1 MIAKKSL
8 PSIQGGFTFLE
19 LIIVATI
26 ISILA
31 VIAIPAY
38 QQYQDRAK
46 VMEAFNL
53 SAMAKSQIADFYRQ
67 TGRLP
72 IDNKMAGLPTAE
84 KLNGKYVETLHVN
97 NGVIVMTFRQSN
109 DQLSGKVLSLHP
121 RIVKDS
127 PATPLVFQCGKAKEP
142 LPEGIVII
150 GKSLTTIAENIL
162 PASCKQ

>member
-1 MIAKKSL
+1 MIDKKPL
-8 PSIQGGFTFLE
+8 LTLQHGFTFIE

-31 VIAIPAY
+31 AIAIPVY

-46 VMEAFNL
+46 LTEAFNL
-53 SAMAKSQIADFYRQ
+53 SKMARSQIADFYRQ

-97 NGVIVMTFRQSN
+97 NGVIVMTFRQSE
-109 DQLSGKVLSLHP
+109 DQLSGKILSLHP
-121 RIVKDS
+121 RIIKDS
-127 PATPLVFQCGKAKEP
+127 PATPLVCKLQ
-142 LPEGIVII
+142 VIRFVAI
-150 GKSLTTIAENIL
+150 ND
-162 PASCKQ
+162 

>member
-1 MIAKKSL
+1 MIAKKPL
-8 PSIQGGFTFLE
+8 PALQGGFTFLE

-26 ISILA
+26 INVLA
-31 VIAIPAY
+31 AIAIPAY
-38 QQYQDRAK
+38 QQYQDRTK
-46 VMEAFNL
+46 LTEAFNL
-53 SAMAKSQIADFYRQ
+53 SKMARSQIADFYRQ

-127 PATPLVFQCGKAKEP
+127 PATPLAFQCGQAQEP
-142 LPEGIVII
+142 LPEGIVVI
-150 GKSLTTIAENIL
+150 GKNLTTVADNIL
-162 PASCKQ
+162 PASCK